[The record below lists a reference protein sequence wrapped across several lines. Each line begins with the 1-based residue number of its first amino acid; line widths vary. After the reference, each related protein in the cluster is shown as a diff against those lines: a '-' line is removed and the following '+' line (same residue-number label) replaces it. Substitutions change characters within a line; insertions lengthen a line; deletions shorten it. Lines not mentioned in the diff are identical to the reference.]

1 MAKTNTNQKKT
12 AQKTM
17 SIKKEIRRKRSTK
30 KKEVEKDTDKGAI
43 QLGRKRI
50 FKDWEELLEL
60 FNLYLA
66 SIQTKTVNE
75 LWEEQWNFKEFPSKL
90 RFYVFLW
97 GMSRESRSEYKTKA
111 EFSDTIQFIEDFF
124 ESELELR
131 GLDWRHSA
139 SMTQFVLNTTYWR
152 NPKNITDEDR
162 NVSITFTS

>member
-1 MAKTNTNQKKT
+1 MARTKTNQKKD

-17 SIKKEIRRKRSTK
+17 NVKKEIRRKRSTK
-30 KKEVEKDTDKGAI
+30 KKELEKETDKGAI
-43 QLGRKRI
+43 QLGRKRM

-66 SIQTKTVNE
+66 SIQVKIVGKDGIE
-75 LWEEQWNFKEFPSKL
+75 RRIFKQIPSKL

-97 GMSRESRSEYKTKA
+97 GMSRETWSEYKTKT

-124 ESELELR
+124 EAELES
-131 GLDWRHSA
+131 GWLDGTFNS

-152 NPKNITDEDR
+152 NPKNLNDE
-162 NVSITFTS
+162 NKEVKISFTA